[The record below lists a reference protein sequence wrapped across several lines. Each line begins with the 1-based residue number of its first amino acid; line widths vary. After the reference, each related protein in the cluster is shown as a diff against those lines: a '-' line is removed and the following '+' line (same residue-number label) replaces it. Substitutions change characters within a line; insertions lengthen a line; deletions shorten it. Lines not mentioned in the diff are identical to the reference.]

1 MKTRFTNLLS
11 LHRRE
16 TLFSKELQVL
26 QEIEEIVSLIKNGQ
40 WHSLEDVT
48 EKTELPEIK
57 TNEILQFLANY
68 NFIDLDRER
77 KKVKVTPSLMEFLK
91 ENQTS

>member
-26 QEIEEIVSLIKNGQ
+26 QEIEEIISIMKNGQ
-40 WHSLEDVT
+40 WHTLEDVT
-48 EKTELPEIK
+48 KKTELPEIK

-77 KKVKVTPSLMEFLK
+77 KKVKVTLSLMEFFK

>member
-16 TLFSKELQVL
+16 TLFSKELQAL
-26 QEIEEIVSLIKNGQ
+26 QEIEEIVSIMKNGQ
-40 WHSLEDVT
+40 WHTLEDVT
-48 EKTELPEIK
+48 KKTELPEIK

-68 NFIDLDRER
+68 NFIDLDREH
-77 KKVKVTPSLMEFLK
+77 KKVKVTPSLMEFFK